1 MFESIITVSADL
13 IGTSCAC
20 LEVEWVGGGGGY
32 TAGVVRYTGLMFGSF
47 INNVFLCPVC
57 EEG

>member
-20 LEVEWVGGGGGY
+20 LEVGGGWRGGY

-47 INNVFLCPVC
+47 INNAFLRPAC

>member
-1 MFESIITVSADL
+1 MFESIITASADL

-20 LEVEWVGGGGGY
+20 LEVEWAGGY
-32 TAGVVRYTGLMFGSF
+32 AAGVVRYTGLMFGSF
-47 INNVFLCPVC
+47 INNVFLCPAC

>member
-1 MFESIITVSADL
+1 M
-13 IGTSCAC
+13 
-20 LEVEWVGGGGGY
+20 GGGGGY

-47 INNVFLCPVC
+47 INNAFLCPAC